1 MNRKGRG
8 QMSKEAFTVR
18 SDSKKVKE
26 LDKLAN
32 KMDRSRNYLVNQAI
46 DQLLELHSWQIER
59 TREGIRAAD
68 EGRFATDTEMNRIFN
83 KYEDA

>member
-1 MNRKGRG
+1 
-8 QMSKEAFTVR
+8 MSKEAFTVR

-26 LDKLAN
+26 LDKLAS

>member
-1 MNRKGRG
+1 
-8 QMSKEAFTVR
+8 MSKEAFTIR
-18 SDSKKVKE
+18 TDSKKVKQ
-26 LDKLAN
+26 LDKLAS

-59 TREGIRAAD
+59 TREGIKAAD
-68 EGRFATDTEMNRIFN
+68 EGRFASDTEMNRIFN

>member
-1 MNRKGRG
+1 
-8 QMSKEAFTVR
+8 MSKEAFTVR

-26 LDKLAN
+26 LDKLAS

-46 DQLLELHSWQIER
+46 DQLLEVHAWQTER